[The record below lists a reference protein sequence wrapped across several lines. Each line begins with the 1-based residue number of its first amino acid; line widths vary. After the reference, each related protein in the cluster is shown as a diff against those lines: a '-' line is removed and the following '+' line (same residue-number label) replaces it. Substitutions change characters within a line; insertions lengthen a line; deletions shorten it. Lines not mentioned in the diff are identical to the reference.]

1 MVAYVRLGADGWHW
15 ASHSCPSA
23 HQYPVKEWLADIHP
37 KIDVGMVVVEF
48 LVAMADAGLGEA
60 LQEDARAVVDEG
72 FLPTQSAINHGR
84 LSPQPFP

>member
-1 MVAYVRLGADGWHW
+1 
-15 ASHSCPSA
+15 
-23 HQYPVKEWLADIHP
+23 
-37 KIDVGMVVVEF
+37 MVVVEF